1 MKMFR
6 LKTIA
11 ANADHPKGACAASKC
26 TAASE
31 VTDATKNVWPVEVS
45 LCDRHFGIRCD
56 VLDEEYERARE
67 ERANSNSTVPSVESA

>member
-11 ANADHPKGACAASKC
+11 ADADHTKGACAASKC
-26 TAASE
+26 TAASA
-31 VTDATKNVWPVEVS
+31 VTDATKTVWPVEAP

-56 VLDEEYERARE
+56 VLEDEYERARE
-67 ERANSNSTVPSVESA
+67 DRTSSNSTVPSEESA